1 MALKEDIMKIRKA
14 IAAGLAAVTA
24 TGMLTLASGC
34 GSSGTAQEENPT
46 SIKIW
51 HYEEDNGAMGKA
63 WAKAIEIFEQ
73 ETGVKVEFEK
83 KSFEQIRQN
92 ASQILNSDEA
102 PDVMEYNKGNAT
114 AGLLASQGLL
124 TNLDS
129 YVSEYKWDEKVTGS
143 LADTGKYNEKGI
155 MGSGSWY
162 GITNYGEDVI
172 MYYNK
177 DMFDQNG
184 IEVPTT
190 FDELT
195 DAMQQFTD
203 KGITPLAE
211 GAAEY
216 PLQHLW
222 WQLVLSRASDQFIKD
237 YEMYEN
243 DVDWNDPALVYATQ
257 TIKDWVDKGYISK
270 DCTGLKAEDVG
281 QAFMNGTYPMFFSG
295 TWWFGRFQEDMKDAN
310 VTFSTF
316 PGSEKVVGSSG
327 NLWVIPENSKRKDLA
342 AKFINITLSDDV
354 QDLMG
359 NSGGLPIAAD
369 PAKITDEATKELIE
383 SFNSVLE
390 RNGLGFYPDWPTAT
404 FYDELNASLQEVVN
418 GSMDVNAALAQMKS
432 DYDKGVQD
440 AGVKD

>member
-1 MALKEDIMKIRKA
+1 MNVRKA

-24 TGMLTLASGC
+24 ASMLTLAGC
-34 GSSGTAQEENPT
+34 GGGGTAQEENPT
-46 SIKIW
+46 SIKVW
-51 HYEEDNGAMGKA
+51 HYEEDNGAMGVAWKKA
-63 WAKAIEIFEQ
+63 MEIFEK

-124 TNLDS
+124 TNLDD
-129 YVSEYKWDEKVTGS
+129 YVKEYKWDEKVTGS
-143 LADTGKYNEKGI
+143 LADTGKYNEKGV
-155 MGSGSWY
+155 MGSGNWY

-177 DMFDQNG
+177 DMFDKNG
-184 IEVPTT
+184 IEIPTT
-190 FDELT
+190 MDELT
-195 DAMQQFTD
+195 DAMQKFVD

-222 WQLVLSRASDQFIKD
+222 WQLVLSKADDQFVKA
-237 YEMYEN
+237 YEMYDG
-243 DVDWNDPALVYATQ
+243 DVDWDSEPITYATQ
-257 TIKDWVDKGYISK
+257 TIKDWTDKGYISK

-281 QAFMNGTYPMFFSG
+281 QGFMNSTYPMFFSG
-295 TWWFGRFQEDMKDAN
+295 TWWYGRFQNDMKGTN

-316 PGSEKVVGSSG
+316 PQSKKVVGSSG

-342 AKFINITLSDDV
+342 AKFINITLSDEV

-369 PAKITDEATKELIE
+369 PAKITDKSTKELIE
-383 SFNSVLE
+383 SFNKVLKD
-390 RNGLGFYPDWPTAT
+390 NALGFYPDWPTAT
-404 FYDELNASLQEVVN
+404 FYDELNASLQELVN
-418 GSMDVNAALAQMKS
+418 GSTDVKGAIAQMKS